1 MLEPVKFVLTGSSTF
16 VRLSE
21 SLIEKVLM
29 EDITM
34 KIGFIGIGSMGAA
47 MVPNLV
53 KAGHQVSVWNRDS
66 TTAEALEGVTVLPS
80 PAAAFENDAVVT
92 MLSDDTAVR
101 SVIIDSGALAS
112 ARKDCVH
119 VMMATISLALVE
131 ELHELHRSAEIAY
144 VAAPVF
150 GVPAVAAKGELNIM
164 AAGNA
169 EAVATVQPLFDAMGQ
184 KTWHLGDDPKHANI
198 AKLAGN
204 MMITLAI
211 ESMGEATA
219 LTESYG
225 LKAGDFLDVITNTIF
240 ASPSYKRYGGNIA
253 TNTYEPGFK
262 LTLGLK
268 DVNLAI
274 EAAEAKHAV
283 LPAAEIV
290 RENMLK
296 AVDQGLGDKDWS
308 ALAKVTR
315 HRAGLEESMD

>member
-1 MLEPVKFVLTGSSTF
+1 MN
-16 VRLSE
+16 
-21 SLIEKVLM
+21 
-29 EDITM
+29 
-34 KIGFIGIGSMGAA
+34 IGFIGIGSMGAA

-53 KAGHQVSVWNRDS
+53 KAGHRVGVWNRNV
-66 TTAEALEGVTVLPS
+66 AAVKALEGVTVLTS

-92 MLSDDTAVR
+92 MLSDDAAVR

-119 VMMATISLALVE
+119 VMMSTISPAIVE
-131 ELHELHRSAEIAY
+131 ELQELHHSAGIAY
-144 VAAPVF
+144 VAAPVL
-150 GVPAVAAKGELNIM
+150 GVPAVAAKGELNIL

-169 EAVATVQPLFDAMGQ
+169 EAVATVQPLFDALGQ
-184 KTWHLGDDPKHANI
+184 KTWHLGDDPKHANVAKI
-198 AKLAGN
+198 AAN

-211 ESMGEATA
+211 EAMGEATA

-225 LKAGDFLDVITNTIF
+225 LKGGDFLDIVTNTMF

-253 TNTYEPGFK
+253 NNSYEPGFK

-268 DVNLAI
+268 DVNLALD
-274 EAAEAKHAV
+274 AAKAKDAV

-290 RENMLK
+290 RENMVQ
-296 AVDQGLGDKDWS
+296 AVDQGLGSKDWS

-315 HRAGLEESMD
+315 RRAGLDEGVA